1 MSNVIVGLSVSVDG
15 FITGREPGPGKGL
28 GDATVL
34 HEWYWNGDTPSRVVD
49 GFKLFE
55 PSRRLFDDL
64 GSRIAAVIAGRN
76 SYEDAR
82 GWGGAGPHPTAPL
95 IVISHRPPPPEAT
108 EAQTFVT
115 SIEEAIE
122 TARGLAGDGV
132 VALMGGGVTTSALKA
147 GLLDEVYLHQIPV
160 LLGGGRPFFQA
171 LPEHVELSLVEV
183 VPAPGVTHLH
193 YRVVR

>member
-82 GWGGAGPHPTAPL
+82 GW
-95 IVISHRPPPPEAT
+95 PEAT